1 MFDLRYHVA
10 SLAAVF
16 VALIVGILVGVG
28 LAGSGVTKEADLKV
42 AREERDSARRDAAAR
57 AAQLK
62 QLGASADTLQ
72 NAFQQAYPEVMR
84 GLLKGKRV
92 AVLYVGPVDGG
103 VSQAIETTL
112 LDAGAAPPVRV
123 LSLSVPVDAKTL
135 DSALAEAG
143 PQYTKYVGD
152 DKLGSLGSALGT
164 EFESGGATPLWKVLG
179 GELIGE
185 RSGDPRK
192 RADAV
197 VVVRTVKPQPGD
209 TARLLRGLFTSLAA
223 GDIPAVGVEESDTLP
238 SAVPVYHDRGLS
250 SVDNI
255 DQITGRAAL
264 ALLLAGAPSGQYG
277 TADGDDAVLPS
288 RQSG

>member
-28 LAGSGVTKEADLKV
+28 LAGSGVTKDADLKS
-42 AREERDSARRDAAAR
+42 ARLERDNARRDAAAR
-57 AAQLK
+57 LAQLK

-72 NAFQQAYPEVMR
+72 SAFQEAYPEVMR
-84 GLLKGKRV
+84 GLLKGKRI

-112 LDAGAAPPVRV
+112 LDAGAEAPVRV

-143 PQYTKYVGD
+143 PQFGKYLGD
-152 DKLGSLGSALGT
+152 DKLGSLGSALGA
-164 EFESGGATPLWKVLG
+164 EFEAGGATPLWKVLG
-179 GELIGE
+179 GELVGE
-185 RSGDPRK
+185 RSGDSRK

-197 VVVRTVKPQPGD
+197 VVVRTVKPQPGE
-209 TARLLRGLFTSLAA
+209 TARLMRGLYTSLAA
-223 GDIPAVGVEESDTLP
+223 GDVPAVGVEESETTP
-238 SAVPVYHDRGLS
+238 SAVPVYYDRGLS
-250 SVDNI
+250 SVDDI
-255 DQITGRAAL
+255 DQITGRVAL
-264 ALLLAGAPSGQYG
+264 ALVLAGAPSGRYG
-277 TADGDDAVLPS
+277 MGDGADAVLPS

>member
-28 LAGSGVTKEADLKV
+28 LAGSGVTKEADLKS
-42 AREERDSARRDAAAR
+42 ARLERDNARRDAAAR
-57 AAQLK
+57 LAELK

-72 NAFQQAYPEVMR
+72 SAFQQAYPEVMR

-103 VSQAIETTL
+103 ISQAVETTL
-112 LDAGAAPPVRV
+112 RDAGADPPVRV
-123 LSLSVPVDAKTL
+123 LSLSVPVDSKAV
-135 DSALAEAG
+135 DSALAESG
-143 PQYTKYVGD
+143 PQFARYVGK
-152 DKLGSLGSALGT
+152 DKLGSLGSALGS
-164 EFESGGATPLWKVLG
+164 EFEAGGATPLWKVLG

-185 RSGDPRK
+185 RSGDSRK

-209 TARLLRGLFTSLAA
+209 TARLLRGVFTSLAA
-223 GDIPAVGVEESDTLP
+223 GDIPAVGVEETDTTP
-238 SAVPVYHDRGLS
+238 SAVPVFHDRGLS
-250 SVDNI
+250 SIDDI
-255 DQITGRAAL
+255 DQMPGRVGL

-277 TADGDDAVLPS
+277 TAEGDDAVLPT

>member
-10 SLAAVF
+10 SLVAVF

-28 LAGSGVTKEADLKV
+28 LAGSGVTKEADLKS
-42 AREERDSARRDAAAR
+42 ARLERDNARRDAAAR
-57 AAQLK
+57 LAALK

-72 NAFQQAYPEVMR
+72 SAFQQAYPEVMR

-103 VSQAIETTL
+103 VSQAVETTL
-112 LDAGAAPPVRV
+112 RDAGADPPVRV
-123 LSLSVPVDAKTL
+123 LSLDVPVDSKAV
-135 DSALAEAG
+135 DSALAESG
-143 PQYTKYVGD
+143 PQFARYVGK
-152 DKLGSLGSALGT
+152 DKLGSLGSALGS
-164 EFESGGATPLWKVLG
+164 EFEAGGATPLWKVLG

-185 RSGDPRK
+185 RSGDSRK

-209 TARLLRGLFTSLAA
+209 TARLLRGVFTSLAA
-223 GDIPAVGVEESDTLP
+223 GDVPAVGVEETDTTP

-250 SVDNI
+250 SI
-255 DQITGRAAL
+255 DDMDQMPGRVAL

-277 TADGDDAVLPS
+277 TAEGDDAVLPS

>member
-1 MFDLRYHVA
+1 MTRPRGWL
-10 SLAAVF
+10 
-16 VALIVGILVGVG
+16 
-28 LAGSGVTKEADLKV
+28 
-42 AREERDSARRDAAAR
+42 
-57 AAQLK
+57 QLK

-72 NAFQQAYPEVMR
+72 SAFQQAYPEVMR

-103 VSQAIETTL
+103 VSQAVETTL
-112 LDAGAAPPVRV
+112 RDAGADPPVRV
-123 LSLSVPVDAKTL
+123 LSLSVPVDSKAV
-135 DSALAEAG
+135 DSALAESG
-143 PQYTKYVGD
+143 PQFARYVGR

-164 EFESGGATPLWKVLG
+164 EFEAGGATPIWKVLG

-185 RSGDPRK
+185 RSGDSRK

-209 TARLLRGLFTSLAA
+209 TARLLRGVFTSLAA
-223 GDIPAVGVEESDTLP
+223 GDVPAVGVEETDTTP
-238 SAVPVYHDRGLS
+238 SAVPVFHDRGLS
-250 SVDNI
+250 SIDDI
-255 DQITGRAAL
+255 DQMPGRVGL

-277 TADGDDAVLPS
+277 TAEGDDAVLPT